1 MSHVTI
7 LALARTGDKGGPSQL
22 NSPSPSCEWM
32 ERARKTSLMRKSSVY
47 NQSFFPHPHTE
58 ERGQERTQPS
68 YFPIPTPRMGREE
81 ERASKFVFNVSY
93 SKIRL

>member
-22 NSPSPSCEWM
+22 NSPSASCEWM
-32 ERARKTSLMRKSSVY
+32 ERARKTSLMRKSYVY
-47 NQSFFPHPHTE
+47 NQSFFPHPSTE

-68 YFPIPTPRMGREE
+68 YFPIPTPTDGQRRGK
-81 ERASKFVFNVSY
+81 SQ
-93 SKIRL
+93 